1 MATYQTRRK
10 ARLTPLGRLVFGAL
24 ALVALAGLWVGGK
37 AVLGWIAPEAGLRG
51 QDARAEGGDR
61 HIPQTPGAQEGQH
74 AGAAVVVTYDV
85 AAAGPVAAD
94 LADFAAQ
101 AQAAL
106 DDPSGWRTAGVG
118 FDRVAGGGD
127 FTLWLA
133 TPDQMTG
140 FAEDCSPEYSCR
152 VGRDVVINEERWLRG
167 ALPGALDGL
176 ELDVYRAMVVNH
188 EVGHWLGHDHSGCP
202 GPGQSA
208 PLMMQ
213 QSKGL
218 DGCVANQ
225 YPLPEEQTAPALGL
239 G

>member
-1 MATYQTRRK
+1 
-10 ARLTPLGRLVFGAL
+10 L

-37 AVLGWIAPEAGLRG
+37 AALGWFAPEAGSLG
-51 QDARAEGGDR
+51 QGARAEGGQGQGAQS
-61 HIPQTPGAQEGQH
+61 PEAQEGH
-74 AGAAVVVTYDV
+74 HPDAAVVVTYDV
-85 AAAGPVAAD
+85 AAAGPVEAD

-106 DDPSGWRTAGVG
+106 DDPEGWRSAGVG
-118 FDRVAGGGD
+118 FDRVAEGGD

-152 VGRDVVINEERWLRG
+152 VGRNVVINEERWSHG

-176 ELDVYRAMVVNH
+176 DLGVYRAMAVNH

-202 GPGQSA
+202 AAGQLA

-225 YPLPEEQTAPALGL
+225 YPLPQERTAPALGL